1 MATRTVTIHA
11 SASAYVTTDSPNTV
25 DNSKAVT
32 TIGHNSDTDQS
43 LGYEMFVPPK
53 DSIGRRFVTGTLH
66 IYGEIYTITWPVKR
80 SSVSAIVRLWD
91 PKKTTWNG
99 RPVVSQQNV
108 SMSFTQWELAWA
120 DLEIKNKDAVF
131 GADIVSYGF
140 ELNAEGGAKKYYT
153 SNSDKKPYIEFTY
166 ADDNAGLYP
175 TDLRP
180 ANEFVDNRA
189 GVELRW
195 SIALKAGTIGRP
207 VQTKAVVSWSYGG
220 TTKTAT
226 INGAAQSYTIPASQ
240 LPETGTVTWRVTTTD
255 SAGNTYTSPDAT
267 FTTTDATCT
276 AWPITPVNA
285 YVDGSKTV
293 TLVWGRSISTGSAAN
308 GADFQASGDGGITW
322 TTLGRATGYA
332 DFQAAP
338 GTLPAG
344 NVLWRVRGYNTDG
357 VAGPWSA
364 PANIVVRQAPRT
376 PSITRATTVP
386 RPTITWQAEGQQAYQ
401 LQVGSWESG
410 SVYGAAKS
418 AQVPVFL
425 PDGPAAVRLR
435 VQNSFGL
442 WSQWATTSVTIANKP
457 GAAIAIQSK
466 DVQGGVRLSWSTTG
480 KYTQYIIYRDGKEV
494 GLSAEKAYTD
504 YTGPAGKAAYT
515 VRGINAD
522 STYTDSGRTVA
533 ILAIS
538 SGMLAE
544 AGAWDWVILSKRLD
558 NRPARSHSE
567 NEEMTLTWY
576 SGRALPVAE
585 FSGKRSHTASYAY
598 SLPSWDQV
606 ERIRA
611 MEGKQ
616 VVYKHKNGELMTG
629 ILGGLSW
636 SCSRRWWD
644 LSFTITEVDN
654 GLAV

>member
-1 MATRTVTIHA
+1 MATRTVTIYA
-11 SASAYVTTDSPNTV
+11 SASAYVTTDSPNSG
-25 DNSKAVT
+25 DHSKA
-32 TIGHNSDTDQS
+32 IAKIIHNRDTDQS
-43 LGYEMFVPPK
+43 LGYEMFAPPK
-53 DSIGRRFVTGTLH
+53 ETIGKRFVSGILY
-66 IYGEIYTITWPVKR
+66 IYGKIYTITSPGR
-80 SSVSAIVRLWD
+80 NPISAIIGPWD
-91 PKKTTWNG
+91 PKKTTWND
-99 RPVVSQQNV
+99 RPQISAQNLGI
-108 SMSFTQWELAWA
+108 SFRQSSFDWA
-120 DLEIKNKDAVF
+120 SCEILNKDAVF
-131 GADIVSYGF
+131 GAAIVSYGF
-140 ELNAEGGAKKYYT
+140 ELNAERGAKDYYT

-166 ADDNAGLYP
+166 VDDNAGLYP

-180 ANEFVDNRA
+180 ANEFADNRA

-207 VQTKAVVSWSYGG
+207 AQTKAVVSWSYGG
-220 TTKTAT
+220 TTKTVT
-226 INGAAQSYTIPASQ
+226 VNGTAQSYTIPASQ

-255 SAGNTYTSPDAT
+255 SVGNTYTSPDAT

-276 AWPITPVNA
+276 AWPVTPVNA

-457 GAAIAIQSK
+457 GAAIALQSK

-494 GLSAEKAYTD
+494 GLAAEKAHTD

-515 VRGINAD
+515 VRGVNAD
-522 STYTDSGRTVA
+522 STYTDSARA
-533 ILAIS
+533 IEILQLD
-538 SGMLAE
+538 SGMIAVI
-544 AGAWDWVILSKRLD
+544 GKWDWLPLKCLRGRYPGAETS
-558 NRPARSHSE
+558 
-567 NEEMTLTWY
+567 EEMEIAYTQY
-576 SGRALPVAE
+576 SGRAFPVAE
-585 FSGKRSHTASYAY
+585 ISGHRTCQHKLEFTFRQREELVA
-598 SLPSWDQV
+598 LRKMLGQMV
-606 ERIRA
+606 I
-611 MEGKQ
+611 
-616 VVYKHKNGELMTG
+616 YKDMWGRLFTG
-629 ILGGLSW
+629 ILDSIEDASDW
-636 SCSRRWWD
+636 AWD
-644 LSFTITEVDN
+644 VSFTITEVDN

>member
-1 MATRTVTIHA
+1 MATRTATIYA
-11 SASAYVTTDSPNTV
+11 SASAYVTTDSPNSG
-25 DNSKAVT
+25 DHSKA
-32 TIGHNSDTDQS
+32 IAKIIHNRDTDQS
-43 LGYEMFVPPK
+43 LGYEMFAPPK
-53 DSIGRRFVTGTLH
+53 ETIGKRFVSGILYV
-66 IYGEIYTITWPVKR
+66 YGKIYTITSPGR
-80 SSVSAIVRLWD
+80 NPISAIIGPWD
-91 PKKTTWNG
+91 PKKTTWND
-99 RPVVSQQNV
+99 RPQISAQNLGI
-108 SMSFTQWELAWA
+108 SFRQSSFDWA
-120 DLEIKNKDAVF
+120 SCEILNKDAVF
-131 GADIVSYGF
+131 GAAIVSYGF
-140 ELNAEGGAKKYYT
+140 ELNAERGAKDYYT

-180 ANEFVDNRA
+180 ANEFADNRA

-207 VQTKAVVSWSYGG
+207 AQTKAVVSWTYGS

-226 INGAAQSYTIPASQ
+226 VNGAAQSYTIPASQ
-240 LPETGTVTWRVTTTD
+240 LPETGTVTWRITTTD

-276 AWPITPVNA
+276 AWPVTPVNA

-322 TTLGRATGYA
+322 TTLGRTTGYA

-338 GTLPAG
+338 GALPAG

-376 PSITRATTVP
+376 PSITRATMVP

-410 SVYGAAKS
+410 SVYGTAKS

-457 GAAIAIQSK
+457 GAAITLQAREAL
-466 DVQGGVRLSWSTTG
+466 GGVCLTWETQGNYS
-480 KYTQYIIYRDGKEV
+480 QYIIYRNGKEV
-494 GLSAEKAYTD
+494 GSAAGKAYTD
-504 YTGPAGKAAYT
+504 YTSPAGKASYV
-515 VRGINAD
+515 VRGVNAD
-522 STYTDSGRTVA
+522 STYTDSSREVA
-533 ILAIS
+533 ILIIS

-544 AGAWDWVILSKRLD
+544 AGVWEWVILSKRL
-558 NRPARSHSE
+558 NSRPARSHSE
-567 NEEMTLTWY
+567 DEDMTLTWY
-576 SGRALPVAE
+576 SGRTLPVAE
-585 FSGKRSHTASYAY
+585 LSGKRSHTASY
-598 SLPSWDQV
+598 
-606 ERIRA
+606 EIGRA
-611 MEGKQ
+611 H
-616 VVYKHKNGELMTG
+616 V
-629 ILGGLSW
+629 
-636 SCSRRWWD
+636 
-644 LSFTITEVDN
+644 
-654 GLAV
+654 

>member
-1 MATRTVTIHA
+1 MATRTATIYA
-11 SASAYVTTDSPNTV
+11 SASAYVTTDSPNSG
-25 DNSKAVT
+25 DHSKA
-32 TIGHNSDTDQS
+32 IAKIIHNRDTDQS
-43 LGYEMFVPPK
+43 LGYEMFAPPK
-53 DSIGRRFVTGTLH
+53 ETIGKRFVSGILYV
-66 IYGEIYTITWPVKR
+66 YGKIYTITSPGR
-80 SSVSAIVRLWD
+80 NPISAIIGPWD
-91 PKKTTWNG
+91 PKKTTWND
-99 RPVVSQQNV
+99 RPQISAQNLGI
-108 SMSFTQWELAWA
+108 SFRQSSFDWA
-120 DLEIKNKDAVF
+120 SCEILNKDAVF
-131 GADIVSYGF
+131 GAAIVSYGF
-140 ELNAEGGAKKYYT
+140 ELNAERGAKDYYT

-180 ANEFVDNRA
+180 ANEFADNRA

-207 VQTKAVVSWSYGG
+207 AQTKAVVSWTYGS

-226 INGAAQSYTIPASQ
+226 VNGAAQSYTIPASQ
-240 LPETGTVTWRVTTTD
+240 LPETGTVTWRITTTD

-276 AWPITPVNA
+276 AWPVTPVNA

-322 TTLGRATGYA
+322 TTLGRTTGYA

-338 GTLPAG
+338 GALPAG

-376 PSITRATTVP
+376 PSITRATMVP

-410 SVYGAAKS
+410 SVYGTAKS

-457 GAAIAIQSK
+457 GAAITLQAREAL
-466 DVQGGVRLSWSTTG
+466 GGVCLTWETQGNYS
-480 KYTQYIIYRDGKEV
+480 QYIIYRNGKEV
-494 GLSAEKAYTD
+494 GSAAGKAYTD
-504 YTGPAGKAAYT
+504 YTSPAGKASYV
-515 VRGINAD
+515 VRGVNAD
-522 STYTDSGRTVA
+522 STYTDSSREVA
-533 ILAIS
+533 ILIIS

-544 AGAWDWVILSKRLD
+544 AGVWEWVILSKRL
-558 NRPARSHSE
+558 NSRPARSHSE
-567 NEEMTLTWY
+567 DEDMTLTWY
-576 SGRALPVAE
+576 SGRTLPVAE
-585 FSGKRSHTASYAY
+585 LSGKRSHTASYAY
-598 SLPSWDQV
+598 SLSSWDQV

-644 LSFTITEVDN
+644 VSFTITEVDN

>member
-1 MATRTVTIHA
+1 MATRTVTIYA

-25 DNSKAVT
+25 DNSKA
-32 TIGHNSDTDQS
+32 IAKIIHNRDTDQS
-43 LGYEMFVPPK
+43 LGYEMFAPPK
-53 DSIGRRFVTGTLH
+53 ETIGKRFVSGILY
-66 IYGEIYTITWPVKR
+66 IYGKIYTITSPGR
-80 SSVSAIVRLWD
+80 NPIAAIIGPWN
-91 PKKTTWNG
+91 PKKTTWND
-99 RPVVSQQNV
+99 RPPISAQNLGI
-108 SMSFTQWELAWA
+108 SFRQSSFDWA
-120 DLEIKNKDAVF
+120 SCEILNKDAVF
-131 GADIVSYGF
+131 GAAIVSYGF
-140 ELNAEGGAKKYYT
+140 ELNAERGAKDYYT

-180 ANEFVDNRA
+180 ANEFADNRA

-207 VQTKAVVSWSYGG
+207 AQTKAVVSWSYGS

-276 AWPITPVNA
+276 AWPVTPVNA

-457 GAAIAIQSK
+457 GAAIALQSK

-494 GLSAEKAYTD
+494 GLAAEKAYTD
-504 YTGPAGKAAYT
+504 YTGPAGKASYV
-515 VRGINAD
+515 VRGVNAD
-522 STYTDSGRTVA
+522 STYTDSSRAVA
-533 ILAIS
+533 ILVIT

-544 AGAWDWVILSKRLD
+544 TGVWEWVILSKRL
-558 NRPARSHSE
+558 NSRPARSHSE
-567 NEEMTLTWY
+567 DEDMTLTWY

-585 FSGKRSHTASYAY
+585 LSGKRSHTASYAY
-598 SLPSWDQV
+598 SLSSWDQV

-636 SCSRRWWD
+636 SYSRRWWD
-644 LSFTITEVDN
+644 VSFTITEVDN